1 MKEITYEEALKIAK
15 KYKSAINCCTEYNNA
30 YMFSFDANT
39 DGGDAPIVVMKRS
52 GAVRNMIEY
61 AVESGN
67 EFIRTFDV

>member
-1 MKEITYEEALKIAK
+1 
-15 KYKSAINCCTEYNNA
+15 
-30 YMFSFDANT
+30 MFSFDANT